1 MYDVLR
7 LAPGG
12 GWATDTT
19 GPLTYCRARV
29 HHLNTSTRGR
39 RQITRIIN
47 RATGREAPKTGRA

>member
-19 GPLTYCRARV
+19 GPLTLCRTRLRDLAAS
-29 HHLNTSTRGR
+29 NRGR
-39 RQITRIIN
+39 RQITRLVD
-47 RATGREAPKTGRA
+47 RRTGRDVA